1 MAIERDDSAFWRKN
15 CFNSIS
21 LIPGGGWEG
30 VWRREEGGG
39 YSQQFLNGEAPLRG
53 ATHYLLAPLSPKVI
67 FSLNDKNTFF

>member
-1 MAIERDDSAFWRKN
+1 MIVLSGGKIV
-15 CFNSIS
+15 SILSVAS
-21 LIPGGGWEG
+21 LGGGGGGWEG

-67 FSLNDKNTFF
+67 FSLNDKNTFFG